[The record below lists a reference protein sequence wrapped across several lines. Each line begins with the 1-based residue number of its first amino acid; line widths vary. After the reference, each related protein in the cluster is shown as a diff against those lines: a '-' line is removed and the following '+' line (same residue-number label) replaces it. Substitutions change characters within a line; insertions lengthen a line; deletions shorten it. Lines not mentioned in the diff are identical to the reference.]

1 MQLARIYAGYTLGEA
16 DILRRAMSKKKKE
29 LLEKEESKFI
39 EKSIEH
45 NHTKEQAQK
54 LTFTK
59 TDSQDKEYETTLYD
73 IWKREVIEHD
83 WLYAEDTDVFVK
95 CDIPEYDKDPIY
107 FARTKDGGWFS
118 MDVTSWWQGGR
129 LDVDGKRYESLMKYY
144 NEMD

>member
-1 MQLARIYAGYTLGEA
+1 MVIYNYTYKEMPIPTVGKEYHFFDDGKISNSRHYLAVVNE
-16 DILRRAMSKKKKE
+16 IL
-29 LLEKEESKFI
+29 
-39 EKSIEH
+39 
-45 NHTKEQAQK
+45 TKEQAKK

-73 IWKREVIEHD
+73 IWKREVLEHD
-83 WLYAEDTDVFVK
+83 WLYAEDTDVFFK
-95 CDIPEYDKDPIY
+95 CDIPEYDKYPIY

>member
-1 MQLARIYAGYTLGEA
+1 MVIYNYTYKEMPIPTVGKEYHFFDDGKISNSRHYLAVVNE
-16 DILRRAMSKKKKE
+16 IL
-29 LLEKEESKFI
+29 
-39 EKSIEH
+39 
-45 NHTKEQAQK
+45 TKEQAQK
-54 LTFTK
+54 LTFIK

-73 IWKREVIEHD
+73 IWKREVLEHD

-118 MDVTSWWQGGR
+118 MDVTSGWQGGR

>member
-1 MQLARIYAGYTLGEA
+1 MVIYNYTYKEMPIPTVGKEYHFFDDGKISNSRHYLAVVNE
-16 DILRRAMSKKKKE
+16 IL
-29 LLEKEESKFI
+29 
-39 EKSIEH
+39 
-45 NHTKEQAQK
+45 TKEQAQK

-73 IWKREVIEHD
+73 IWKREVLGHD

-118 MDVTSWWQGGR
+118 MDVTSGWQGGR

>member
-1 MQLARIYAGYTLGEA
+1 MVIYNYTYKEMPIPTVGKEYHFFDDGKISNSRHYLAVVNE
-16 DILRRAMSKKKKE
+16 IL
-29 LLEKEESKFI
+29 
-39 EKSIEH
+39 
-45 NHTKEQAQK
+45 TKEQAQK

-73 IWKREVIEHD
+73 IWKRDVIEHD

-118 MDVTSWWQGGR
+118 MDVTSGWQAGR

>member
-1 MQLARIYAGYTLGEA
+1 MVIYNYTYKEMPIPTVGKEYHFFDDGKISNSRHYLAVVNEI
-16 DILRRAMSKKKKE
+16 I
-29 LLEKEESKFI
+29 
-39 EKSIEH
+39 
-45 NHTKEQAQK
+45 TKEQAQK

-73 IWKREVIEHD
+73 IWKREVLEHD

-129 LDVDGKRYESLMKYY
+129 LDVDGKRYESLIKYY